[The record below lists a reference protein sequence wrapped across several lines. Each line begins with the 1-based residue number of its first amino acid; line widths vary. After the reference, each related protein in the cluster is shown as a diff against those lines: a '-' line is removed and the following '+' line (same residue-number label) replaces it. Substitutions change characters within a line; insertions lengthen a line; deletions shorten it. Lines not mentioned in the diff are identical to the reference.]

1 MRPCLPRIRLP
12 WEAAIDITAST
23 QGKGLIMPNE
33 QLPGIE
39 QAFGVLRQF
48 TSSRRSSSEPLER
61 CELCSA
67 GLAHE
72 HPHLVELATR
82 TIVCACDPC
91 ALLFDNAAIGKYKR
105 VSRRAL
111 RLADFE
117 MTDAQWDGLL
127 IPINMAFFF
136 RSSLEN
142 RVVALYPSPAGAV
155 ESLLPM
161 EAWQEIEESHGALMQ
176 LKPDIEALLVNRV
189 GHAHGSAQ
197 AEYYI
202 APIDDCYR
210 LVGVIRVHWKG
221 LSGGA
226 EVWTE
231 IGRFF
236 SDLRVRSEVISEVPH
251 A

>member
-1 MRPCLPRIRLP
+1 
-12 WEAAIDITAST
+12 
-23 QGKGLIMPNE
+23 MPNE
-33 QLPGIE
+33 QLPGME
-39 QAFGVLRQF
+39 QAIGALRQF
-48 TSSRRSSSEPLER
+48 ARPRRASAEPLER

-82 TIVCACDPC
+82 SIVCACDAC
-91 ALLFDNAAIGKYKR
+91 ALLFDNTATGKYKR

-117 MTDAQWDGLL
+117 MAAAQWDALL

-136 RSSLEN
+136 RSRLEN

-161 EAWQEIEESHGALMQ
+161 EAWQQIEQSHAALLQ
-176 LKPDIEALLVNRV
+176 LKPDIEAFLVNRV
-189 GHAHGSAQ
+189 GHAHGLAQ

-210 LVGVIRVHWKG
+210 LVGVIRMHWKG
-221 LSGGA
+221 LSGGT

-236 SDLRVRSEVISEVPH
+236 SELRARADIVNGVPH

>member
-1 MRPCLPRIRLP
+1 LTSDRQRAEEL
-12 WEAAIDITAST
+12 ST
-23 QGKGLIMPNE
+23 PNE
-33 QLPGIE
+33 QLPGVE
-39 QAFGVLRQF
+39 QAFGALRQF
-48 TSSRRSSSEPLER
+48 TRSRRSSSEPVER

-91 ALLFDNAAIGKYKR
+91 ALLFDNAATGKYKR

-111 RLADFE
+111 RLHDFE

-142 RVVALYPSPAGAV
+142 RVLALYPSPAGAV

-161 EAWQEIEESHGALMQ
+161 EAWQEIEHSHAALLQ

-189 GHAHGSAQ
+189 GHTHGLAK

-210 LVGVIRVHWKG
+210 LVGAIRMHWKG
-221 LSGGA
+221 LSGGT
-226 EVWTE
+226 EVWIE

-236 SDLRVRSEVISEVPH
+236 SELRARAEVLSELPH

>member
-1 MRPCLPRIRLP
+1 
-12 WEAAIDITAST
+12 
-23 QGKGLIMPNE
+23 MPNE
-33 QLPGIE
+33 QLLGME
-39 QAFGVLRQF
+39 QAFGALRQF
-48 TSSRRSSSEPLER
+48 TRARRASAEPLER

-67 GLAHE
+67 GLSHE

-91 ALLFDNAAIGKYKR
+91 ALLFDNAAKGRYKR

-161 EAWQEIEESHGALMQ
+161 EAWQEIEQSRAELLQM
-176 LKPDIEALLVNRV
+176 KPDIEALLVNRV
-189 GHAHGSAQ
+189 GHARDMAK

-202 APIDDCYR
+202 APMDDCYR
-210 LVGVIRVHWKG
+210 LVGAIRMHWKG

-236 SDLRVRSEVISEVPH
+236 SELRARAEVVGGVPH